1 MHMNKNKLYVLIVL
15 AICLIITVICT
26 YFFIKRGHYSIFIT
40 LSIPFI
46 ILIIDYF
53 LGRKDDKDK

>member
-1 MHMNKNKLYVLIVL
+1 MNKNKLYVLIVL

-26 YFFIKRGHYSIFIT
+26 YFFIKRGHYSVLIT
-40 LSIPFI
+40 LSIPLI

-53 LGRKDDKDK
+53 FGRKDDKDK

>member
-1 MHMNKNKLYVLIVL
+1 MNKNKLYVLIVL

-26 YFFIKRGHYSIFIT
+26 YFFIKRSHYSVFIT